1 MHIHLPLVLEAILFS
16 WIALLDGSSKVKS
29 VFKFLFYS
37 SILVAIIFPI
47 IHVLHHFFYGIPID
61 GLLSSLP
68 YVYLGVGIFYVLGYL
83 LIKYVMKV

>member
-1 MHIHLPLVLEAILFS
+1 M
-16 WIALLDGSSKVKS
+16 KS

-37 SILVAIIFPI
+37 IILVAIIFPI

-68 YVYLGVGIFYVLGYL
+68 YVYLGIVIFYILGFL
-83 LIKYVMKV
+83 FIKYVMKS

>member
-1 MHIHLPLVLEAILFS
+1 
-16 WIALLDGSSKVKS
+16 VKS

-37 SILVAIIFPI
+37 IIIVAIIFPI
-47 IHVLHHFFYGIPID
+47 VQIVYRLLSGIPID
-61 GLLSSLP
+61 ELLSSLP

>member
-1 MHIHLPLVLEAILFS
+1 MKNI
-16 WIALLDGSSKVKS
+16 
-29 VFKFLFYS
+29 FKFIFYS
-37 SILVAIIFPI
+37 IIIVAIIFPI
-47 IHVLHHFFYGIPID
+47 VQILYSILNGIPID

>member
-1 MHIHLPLVLEAILFS
+1 MKGI
-16 WIALLDGSSKVKS
+16 
-29 VFKFLFYS
+29 FKFLFYS
-37 SILVAIIFPI
+37 IIIAATIFPI
-47 IHVLHHFFYGIPID
+47 VQILYRILNGIPID